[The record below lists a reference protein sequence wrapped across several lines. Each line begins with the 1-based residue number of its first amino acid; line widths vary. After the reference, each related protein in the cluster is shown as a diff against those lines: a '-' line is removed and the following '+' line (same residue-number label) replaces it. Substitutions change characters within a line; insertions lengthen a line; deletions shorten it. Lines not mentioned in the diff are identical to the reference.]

1 MYWYRVLPIVGVLL
15 CAGCGPISKLPSL
28 PAAEIE
34 KERRNQEIE
43 HLRDYFAQLARL
55 DNVAFR
61 LRVANRDACG
71 AWAWAQIGLN
81 AGTVR
86 ALPRKY
92 RHFAH
97 EEISLS
103 WDRATVLSV
112 ATGSPADQAGI
123 RPGDQLLTFNNEAVP
138 GLRTSS
144 WIGGYVRSN
153 GESPIKVLVRR
164 GGSDEMHTV
173 YPVRACAIPIELK
186 INPETNAVTTSD
198 HIVIHSSVLRIARTD
213 AQLALVIGHELAHS
227 NLGHLDKQQTNRMIG
242 WAAGAVLD
250 AGVSLAGIPT
260 RIFSKEFAAAGSR
273 AFSIA
278 FEREADYVGAYYAAR
293 AGFDLAGAEQIW
305 RAFGLENPGSIRIT
319 TDHPITPV
327 RFVQMQ
333 QVAAEIADK
342 QRRNLPLIPE
352 LREAEPLEN
361 QQAAAW
367 DYY

>member
-1 MYWYRVLPIVGVLL
+1 
-15 CAGCGPISKLPSL
+15 
-28 PAAEIE
+28 
-34 KERRNQEIE
+34 
-43 HLRDYFAQLARL
+43 
-55 DNVAFR
+55 
-61 LRVANRDACG
+61 
-71 AWAWAQIGLN
+71 
-81 AGTVR
+81 
-86 ALPRKY
+86 
-92 RHFAH
+92 
-97 EEISLS
+97 
-103 WDRATVLSV
+103 
-112 ATGSPADQAGI
+112 
-123 RPGDQLLTFNNEAVP
+123 
-138 GLRTSS
+138 
-144 WIGGYVRSN
+144 
-153 GESPIKVLVRR
+153 
-164 GGSDEMHTV
+164 MHTV